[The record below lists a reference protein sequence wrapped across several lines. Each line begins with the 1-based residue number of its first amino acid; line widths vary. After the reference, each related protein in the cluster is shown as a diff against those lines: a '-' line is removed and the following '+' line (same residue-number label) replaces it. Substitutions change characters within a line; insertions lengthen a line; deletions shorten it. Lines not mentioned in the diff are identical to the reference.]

1 MPAKSQILDPAT
13 GLPVPS
19 LAEQEQAALSAGARY
34 DSPYGAQYG
43 KGIQQA
49 LGMLQAPTLAP
60 GQRAT
65 TGAEGQMWQGLEQ
78 QQRLAQAQASRRG
91 FNPLAARAGQQ
102 AGAEMQ
108 SRGLGVAQQLR
119 AQEEA
124 ARRAALLGVYQ
135 QQSQFGLREA
145 GMASERMQQQLQQQA
160 QDAAIQAQLDEQA
173 RQQEA
178 AIGQGILG
186 LLGSVGASL
195 APLAVASDK
204 RMKRKVKRGGK
215 DIDALMGALGS
226 EYNG

>member
-1 MPAKSQILDPAT
+1 MDI
-13 GLPVPS
+13 
-19 LAEQEQAALSAGARY
+19 AGRY
-34 DSPYGAQYG
+34 DSPYAAEYG
-43 KGIQQA
+43 KGLQQA

-102 AGAEMQ
+102 DGAEMQ
-108 SRGLGVAQQLR
+108 SRGLGMAQQLR

-135 QQSQFGLREA
+135 QRSQFGLREA
-145 GMASERMQQQLQQQA
+145 GMASERFQQQLQQQA
-160 QDAAIQAQLDEQA
+160 QDAAIQAQMDEQA

-178 AIGQGILG
+178 GIIQGILG
-186 LLGSVGASL
+186 AAQSIGTAV
-195 APLAVASDK
+195 VASDK
-204 RMKRKVKRGGK
+204 RMKRNIRHGGK
-215 DIDALMGALGS
+215 SIDALMGALGS
-226 EYNG
+226 KYNG

>member
-1 MPAKSQILDPAT
+1 VPAKSQILDPAT
-13 GLPVPS
+13 GLPVDI
-19 LAEQEQAALSAGARY
+19 AGRY
-34 DSPYGAQYG
+34 DSPYAAEYG
-43 KGIQQA
+43 KGLQQA

-108 SRGLGVAQQLR
+108 SRGLGIAQQLR

-135 QQSQFGLREA
+135 QRSQFGLREA
-145 GMASERMQQQLQQQA
+145 ASDRFQQQLQQQA
-160 QDAAIQAQLDEQA
+160 QDAAIQAQMDEQA

-178 AIGQGILG
+178 GIIQGILG
-186 LLGSVGASL
+186 AAQSIGTAV
-195 APLAVASDK
+195 VASDK
-204 RMKRKVKRGGK
+204 RMKRNIKRGGK
-215 DIDALMGALGS
+215 SIDALMGALGS
-226 EYNG
+226 KYNG

>member
-13 GLPVPS
+13 GLPMDI
-19 LAEQEQAALSAGARY
+19 AGRY
-34 DSPYGAQYG
+34 DSPYSAEYG
-43 KGIQQA
+43 KGIEQA

-108 SRGLGVAQQLR
+108 SRGLGIAQQLR

-135 QQSQFGLREA
+135 QQSQFGLQEA

-160 QDAAIQAQLDEQA
+160 QDAAIQARLDEQA
-173 RQQEA
+173 RQEEA
-178 AIGQGILG
+178 GIGQAVLG
-186 LLGSVGASL
+186 ALGSIGSAL
-195 APLAVASDK
+195 FSDE

-226 EYNG
+226 KYNG

>member
-1 MPAKSQILDPAT
+1 MPARSQILDPAT
-13 GLPVPS
+13 GLPMDI
-19 LAEQEQAALSAGARY
+19 AGRY
-34 DSPYGAQYG
+34 DSPYAAEYG
-43 KGIQQA
+43 KGMQQA

-91 FNPLAARAGQQ
+91 YNPLAARAGQQ

-108 SRGLGVAQQLR
+108 SRGLGMAQQLR

-145 GMASERMQQQLQQQA
+145 GMASERLQQQLQQRA

-173 RQQEA
+173 RQEEA
-178 AIGQGILG
+178 GIGSAILG
-186 LLGSVGASL
+186 AIGSVGAAL
-195 APLAVASDK
+195 FSDE
-204 RMKRKVKRGGK
+204 RMKRNIKRGGK
-215 DIDALMGALGS
+215 SIDALMGALGS
-226 EYNG
+226 KYG